1 MRTAVLFAGAFAD
14 PAIAAAFAQEFK
26 TQRIEI
32 LGGKSM
38 QQWAYHG
45 PWSKARICSKR

>member
-32 LGGKSM
+32 FRGKVNAAMGVS
-38 QQWAYHG
+38 W
-45 PWSKARICSKR
+45 PLV